1 VDSIKKYI
9 FHPILFP
16 SALAYPSG
24 EDIGRREPQK
34 ERSQKARESVR
45 VVKELN
51 HINWRRSKMITWE
64 DSIERGVKKA
74 KEEKKLVLVD
84 FYNPQ

>member
-1 VDSIKKYI
+1 V
-9 FHPILFP
+9 
-16 SALAYPSG
+16 
-24 EDIGRREPQK
+24 
-34 ERSQKARESVR
+34 SVR

-51 HINWRRSKMITWE
+51 HINWKRSKMITWE
-64 DSIERGVKKA
+64 DSIERGVKQA